1 MKMKTL
7 KLILKIIGGI
17 IGLIIIGIIL
27 LFIFFPTEKVKE
39 IAIEQMQ
46 KQLHRQVQIGKVGLN
61 LFKGIVIKDVRIS
74 DRPNFKK
81 GTFISCKAFVFKYDL
96 WKLLQRKLVIK
107 KLVLEQPEIFVKR
120 YIENKKVVFNFSDLL
135 PPMPKKLPEKKE
147 EKPREEAKKK
157 TPSKPMPEIRKS
169 QIPVDLQIGK
179 LGLEKA
185 KIEIVDTAT
194 PKFKEIY
201 TLYNIHFLIENLRIY
216 ENRPLKIST
225 GFGLSV
231 TEFEK
236 GQKTD
241 KDINLEAKIGGVL
254 KLFDKKGV
262 LNPTGEFILA
272 LRNGKFTGIQAY
284 EELRNQAQE
293 ISKSITAY
301 QEKLLVSYKKIAE
314 QVAKNQ
320 KTLSKAGKI
329 AGTVSDTSRKLDA
342 LAKKIAEIDLSF
354 IKGALDWKFLKKTF
368 EFDEVKTKL
377 KIQESKIISDKIGL
391 TAQDFRAEGSGY
403 TGFDTTV
410 DYVFTLIADKKYNKN
425 EITKALA
432 NDKGELEFP
441 IKVTG
446 TISDTKIIFEKAEII
461 SKIQNQLKERFM
473 AQFKTKAGGMDDLAK
488 QYLQNYVNQ
497 LFGEKAKYIT
507 SGKETVKAVKQEA
520 KAKIEAEKKRL
531 EEEAKKKEE
540 ELRRKAEE
548 ERKRLEAEKK
558 KKEEEAKKKAMEEAK
573 KKLKKF
579 GW

>member
-1 MKMKTL
+1 ML
-7 KLILKIIGGI
+7 ESVEIGN
-17 IGLIIIGIIL
+17 
-27 LFIFFPTEKVKE
+27 
-39 IAIEQMQ
+39 
-46 KQLHRQVQIGKVGLN
+46 VGLN

-81 GTFISCKAFVFKYDL
+81 GTFISCKAFVFRYDL

-120 YIENKKVVFNFSDLL
+120 YIKNKKVVFNFSDLI
-135 PPMPKKLPEKKE
+135 PPVPKKLPEKKE
-147 EKPREEAKKK
+147 EKPKEKPAKKA
-157 TPSKPMPEIRKS
+157 PSKPMPKIKKS

-216 ENRPLKIST
+216 ENKPLKIST

-231 TEFEK
+231 SEFEK
-236 GQKTD
+236 DKKTD
-241 KDINLEAKIGGVL
+241 KDINLEAEIEGAL
-254 KLFDKKGV
+254 KLFDKKGI

-272 LRNGKFTGIQAY
+272 LKNGKFTGIQAY
-284 EELRNQAQE
+284 EELRNQAQD

-301 QEKLLVSYKKIAE
+301 QEKLLASYKKIAD

-320 KTLSKAGKI
+320 KTLSKAGKVG
-329 AGTVSDTSRKLDA
+329 GTVSDTSKKLDE
-342 LAKKIAEIDLSF
+342 LAKKIANMDLSF
-354 IKGALDWKFLKKTF
+354 IKGALEWKFLKKTF

-377 KIQESKIISDKIGL
+377 KVQESKVISDKVELEGK
-391 TAQDFRAEGSGY
+391 DFRAEGSGY

-441 IKVTG
+441 VKVTG
-446 TISDTKIIFEKAEII
+446 TISDTKIVFEKAEII
-461 SKIQNQLKERFM
+461 SKIQKQLKEKFM

-507 SGKETVKAVKQEA
+507 SGKETVKAVEQEA

-531 EEEAKKKEE
+531 AEEAKKKEE
-540 ELRRKAEE
+540 ELKRKAEE

-579 GW
+579 GF